1 MNMLR
6 DDELYENS
14 YVKIRFIG
22 EGLETK
28 GIPIYELGQTF
39 IAFQRIIN
47 KAYLFKNQKLKKGMA
62 LSTEERRTCALQMIG
77 RKKESDGYGL
87 SPFLTD
93 PVYGDLVKDLIVVG
107 VTAIAAY
114 TIKKIFPPKENN
126 PSNQILIGSIKNEV
140 NIFVNRIGTFSGADN
155 IQISPGKD
163 LDFETLNIDKET
175 QEHVRGMSFDYL
187 QGEHMEIY
195 GVVTRIHPRRMTVDI
210 KDRPNHYITVHL
222 TESDFDT
229 IRKSKKI
236 TNYIKITGYPIY
248 KFGFK
253 TPDFDEFKA
262 GKIEITDE
270 ESL

>member
-1 MNMLR
+1 MNILR
-6 DDELYENS
+6 DDDLYENS

-22 EGLETK
+22 EGLETRS
-28 GIPIYELGQTF
+28 IPIYELGQSF

-47 KAYLFKNQKLKKGMA
+47 KAYLFKNQKLTKGMV

-93 PVYGDLVKDLIVVG
+93 PVYGDVIKGLIVVG
-107 VTAIAAY
+107 VSAIAAY
-114 TIKKIFPPKENN
+114 TRKKLFPPKENN

-140 NIFVNRIGTFSGADN
+140 NIFIDRIGTFSGANN

-163 LDFETLNIDKET
+163 LDFEILNIDKET
-175 QEHVRGMSFDYL
+175 QEYVRSMNFESL
-187 QGEHMEIY
+187 HGEVTKIY
-195 GVVTRIHPRRMTVDI
+195 GVVTRIHPRRMTIDI

-222 TESDFDT
+222 TETDFDT

-236 TNYIKITGYPIY
+236 TNYIKFTGHPIF
-248 KFGFK
+248 KFGFE
-253 TPDFDEFKA
+253 TLDFDEFEA
-262 GKIEITDE
+262 IKIEITDE